1 MLIDRSPGDLPEIAI
16 PLSVPEVGG
25 REWEYVKACLDT
37 GWISSV
43 GAFVDRFEA
52 AMAQAVGV
60 SHAVATVNGTAALHI
75 ALMVAGVEAGDEV
88 LVPDLTFIA
97 PANAVRYLGAWPVFI
112 DVDPLHGQMDP
123 AQVADFLERGCERTP
138 DGLRNRSTG
147 RWVRALL
154 PVDVLGH
161 PADLEPLMALAEA
174 HGLAL
179 VEDATESLGAE
190 YRGQPVGSRADI
202 ACISFNGNKIIST
215 GGGGMLLTRRED
227 WATRARYLTTQAKD
241 DAIEFIHGAVGYN
254 YRLGNV
260 AAAIGVAQLERLP
273 EFVTRKRAIADRYRI
288 ALQGCPGLEPLPEA
302 TWARS
307 TSWLFTMKVDAE
319 AFGMDSRGL
328 LDFLRKRAI
337 QTRPLWQPMHLS
349 PAHQGCASWHIE
361 VATHLN
367 RVCLSLPCSVGLKE
381 SDQTRVIQALHEAHR
396 IGTLK

>member
-1 MLIDRSPGDLPEIAI
+1 
-16 PLSVPEVGG
+16 
-25 REWEYVKACLDT
+25 
-37 GWISSV
+37 
-43 GAFVDRFEA
+43 
-52 AMAQAVGV
+52 
-60 SHAVATVNGTAALHI
+60 
-75 ALMVAGVEAGDEV
+75 
-88 LVPDLTFIA
+88 
-97 PANAVRYLGAWPVFI
+97 
-112 DVDPLHGQMDP
+112 
-123 AQVADFLERGCERTP
+123 
-138 DGLRNRSTG
+138 
-147 RWVRALL
+147 
-154 PVDVLGH
+154 
-161 PADLEPLMALAEA
+161 MALAEA

-227 WATRARYLTTQAKD
+227 WAARARYLTTQAKD